1 MNKKSCKIKNISI
14 IGAGNLSTRLSIILR
29 KKKYNII
36 QVYSRTRKS
45 AEKLSNLIKCEN
57 ITDLKKLSNEVDLY
71 IICVK
76 DDIINSLVKK
86 IENKNIPIVH
96 TSGNTDINE
105 LKDFNT
111 RGVFYP
117 LQSFNKKIDVS
128 FEEIPICLE
137 SNNENFL
144 QEITVMAKKISNSVQ
159 ELNSQQ
165 RKFLHLAAV
174 FASNFTNHMVS
185 ISESILIE
193 NNIDS
198 KIIKPLLFY
207 TINKLY
213 NHQAVICQTG
223 PAIRNDKKVLKEHM
237 KLLEKKPE
245 IQKIYLE
252 ISKSIY
258 NYENKEL

>member
-1 MNKKSCKIKNISI
+1 
-14 IGAGNLSTRLSIILR
+14 
-29 KKKYNII
+29 
-36 QVYSRTRKS
+36 
-45 AEKLSNLIKCEN
+45 
-57 ITDLKKLSNEVDLY
+57 
-71 IICVK
+71 
-76 DDIINSLVKK
+76 
-86 IENKNIPIVH
+86 
-96 TSGNTDINE
+96 
-105 LKDFNT
+105 
-111 RGVFYP
+111 
-117 LQSFNKKIDVS
+117 
-128 FEEIPICLE
+128 
-137 SNNENFL
+137 
-144 QEITVMAKKISNSVQ
+144 
-159 ELNSQQ
+159 
-165 RKFLHLAAV
+165 
-174 FASNFTNHMVS
+174 MVS